1 MTKTILASA
10 VLLLLAAGC
19 CGWPCNWSDPPQP
32 PGTRTV
38 QVYGVLVDEETFA
51 KIAGEEFTLHS
62 GGRDA
67 LGEFMRY
74 EMDPEP
80 LVVEDADGDGEF
92 DVGDDYV
99 LFSVVDDGGMKLN
112 EAAQLWHKKRST
124 TIYFDGAES
133 AADLEFTGLS
143 VHFIDNCGIFVMT
156 GTGRITFGQT
166 VINIIGGK
174 IILQA
179 LDEDGEVVSTTLVTS
194 YWPCEGS
201 NDVETES
208 VEESHE
214 APEVPAEREAE
225 ADEAEAAEGENH
237 ALTSPVDDSL
247 DSQDNMRCSKE
258 WDYELLRLVIT
269 RRILLA
275 ALRDYKPKVIRGVH
289 DLTVRPDGTWW
300 EGVGFYAGGCP

>member
-1 MTKTILASA
+1 MTKAILASA

-51 KIAGEEFTLHS
+51 KIANN
-62 GGRDA
+62 
-67 LGEFMRY
+67 
-74 EMDPEP
+74 EME
-80 LVVEDADGDGEF
+80 
-92 DVGDDYV
+92 
-99 LFSVVDDGGMKLN
+99 LN
-112 EAAQLWHKKRST
+112 EAAQLWHKKRSM
-124 TIYFDGAES
+124 TIYFAGAES
-133 AADLEFTGLS
+133 AADLVFEELA
-143 VHFIDNCGIFVMT
+143 VHFIDKCGLFVMT
-156 GTGRITFGQT
+156 GTGRISFGQT
-166 VINIIGGK
+166 VINIIDGK

-179 LDEDGEVVSTTLVTS
+179 LDEEGEVVSMTLVKS

-201 NDVETES
+201 NDVEMES
-208 VEESHE
+208 VEVSHE
-214 APEVPAEREAE
+214 APTELEAE
-225 ADEAEAAEGENH
+225 SDEAEAAGDENH

-247 DSQDNMRCSKE
+247 DNMRCSKE

-269 RRILLA
+269 RRIPLA
-275 ALRDYKPKVIRGVH
+275 ALCDYNPEAARGIH